1 MAGMY
6 EQVQNHNVTDFVFLK
21 NSHMVTTVTH
31 YHQEK
36 FSSCKID
43 HHQRVLFLFSSHGS
57 KAHAV
62 EYYNSGHKAHNYARV
77 CIISH

>member
-1 MAGMY
+1 MY

-43 HHQRVLFLFSSHGS
+43 HHQQRVLFFCSVCKGLTL
-57 KAHAV
+57 
-62 EYYNSGHKAHNYARV
+62 YCMIIQDNKAHNYA
-77 CIISH
+77 

>member
-43 HHQRVLFLFSSHGS
+43 HHQQRVLFFCSVCKG
-57 KAHAV
+57 AHTV
-62 EYYNSGHKAHNYARV
+62 LYDNSGQ
-77 CIISH
+77 

>member
-1 MAGMY
+1 MY

-36 FSSCKID
+36 FSPCKID
-43 HHQRVLFLFSSHGS
+43 HHQRVLLL
-57 KAHAV
+57 V
-62 EYYNSGHKAHNYARV
+62 NTRE
-77 CIISH
+77 

>member
-1 MAGMY
+1 MY

-43 HHQRVLFLFSSHGS
+43 HQRVLYTSVPSSISCKGTCHVLY
-57 KAHAV
+57 H
-62 EYYNSGHKAHNYARV
+62 SGHKAHN
-77 CIISH
+77 